1 MTKCYSFN
9 LLGHML
15 WPSSPPDSPA
25 EPEAPQEEV
34 SDEVFNL
41 QCQVNFLTEQLAE
54 ASGGALTDATPHREL
69 SRVRQLLAS
78 REDDIA
84 KYDERM
90 VALEAENGAAHA
102 QLASALAAG
111 EQSRS
116 VADRERAAAE
126 EARACAAVAAERAA
140 KAQTDAVR
148 DAEDRAR
155 AQARTALERENQ
167 CVHML
172 AGALA
177 EAEHEHEQ
185 LLRVHSELVSSSA
198 RSQQTS
204 STTLVLGMQE
214 RAELERALG
223 EAQREGAHLRGT
235 VGALEVQLAS
245 LRPEL
250 ETARR
255 QAAEGTEHSV
265 STSLKTGQLEVLLTS
280 REGSLKEAHAAGAAA
295 RAAAEAAREQAAQEG
310 ARAVGLSREL
320 EEVSARLRAATE
332 EAAAETAALAAR
344 TGKAEAEAE
353 AAAARYDS
361 LLGSSTQLST
371 QQAAALETAGAVR
384 REAGQAAAAA
394 EHELASTRTA
404 LASVELQLRTRQAE
418 AERERQ
424 KYMDAA
430 KARRDAEVVALQRRL
445 DEAAQRDEAQRLQL
459 EKAGGEAKRGARHE
473 RQCRELEARCKALD
487 DQLAKKTSTCE
498 RLLKRRSSV
507 GAFAAEPAASCPATP
522 AASAPL
528 SPKPAPRQ
536 SPSAMAPSPSDKA
549 PSPGAK
555 PSASPSPSCSTAA
568 PLPLPLPLP
577 APVSRAS
584 LGPQRQPYLTRLQVA
599 VGQENQQTNTS
610 GDKLPAHKHRAPSP
624 VPGSSNMRVPSG
636 GLSSRPASAPKK
648 QTYRVVNSRYA
659 SPGMRPPVH

>member
-1 MTKCYSFN
+1 
-9 LLGHML
+9 ML
-15 WPSSPPDSPA
+15 WGSSPDSA
-25 EPEAPQEEV
+25 GEPEAPQEEV
-34 SDEVFNL
+34 SDEIFNL

-54 ASGGALTDATPHREL
+54 ATGGSFTDSTPHREL
-69 SRVRQLLAS
+69 SRVRHLLAS

-90 VALEAENGAAHA
+90 VALEAENGAVNA
-102 QLASALAAG
+102 QLASALAAE

-126 EARACAAVAAERAA
+126 EARACAAAAAGRAA
-140 KAQTDAVR
+140 KAQADAVR

-155 AQARTALERENQ
+155 SQAHTALEREIQ
-167 CVHML
+167 CVHLL

-177 EAEHEHEQ
+177 EAEAEHER
-185 LLRVHSELVSSSA
+185 LLRVHAELVSSSA
-198 RSQQTS
+198 RSLQTS
-204 STTLVLGMQE
+204 STSLALGMQE

-235 VGALEVQLAS
+235 AGALEVQLAS
-245 LRPEL
+245 LRSEL

-255 QAAEGTEHSV
+255 QVAEGTEQSV
-265 STSLKTGQLEVLLTS
+265 STSLKTGQLEALLAS
-280 REGSLKEAHAAGAAA
+280 RDVSLKEAHAAGAAA

-310 ARAVGLSREL
+310 ARAVDLSREL
-320 EEVSARLRAATE
+320 EEVRARLRAATE

-344 TGKAEAEAE
+344 TGKAEAAAA

-361 LLGSSTQLST
+361 LLESSTQLSKE
-371 QQAAALETAGAVR
+371 QAAALETAGAVR
-384 REAGQAAAAA
+384 REAGQAAATA

-418 AERERQ
+418 AEAERQ

-430 KARRDAEVVALQRRL
+430 RARRDAEVGALQRRL

-459 EKAGGEAKRGARHE
+459 EKAGGEARRAARHE
-473 RQCRELEARCKALD
+473 RQCRELEARCKALEG
-487 DQLAKKTSTCE
+487 QLAKKTSTCE

-507 GAFAAEPAASCPATP
+507 GAFAAEPAASCPVTP
-522 AASAPL
+522 AASAPP
-528 SPKPAPRQ
+528 SPKAPTRQ
-536 SPSAMAPSPSDKA
+536 SPSAKAPSPSDRA

-555 PSASPSPSCSTAA
+555 PSTSPSPSCSTAA
-568 PLPLPLPLP
+568 PLPPPLPLP
-577 APVSRAS
+577 APVSHAS

-599 VGQENQQTNTS
+599 VGQENQPANMS
-610 GDKLPAHKHRAPSP
+610 VDKLPAHKHRAPSP

-636 GLSSRPASAPKK
+636 GLSARPASAPKK
-648 QTYRVVNSRYA
+648 QTYRVVHSRYA
-659 SPGMRPPVH
+659 SPGTRTPVRPPVR

>member
-1 MTKCYSFN
+1 
-9 LLGHML
+9 ML
-15 WPSSPPDSPA
+15 WGSSPDSAA

-54 ASGGALTDATPHREL
+54 ATGGAFTADANREL

-90 VALEAENGAAHA
+90 VALEAENGAVHA
-102 QLASALAAG
+102 QLASALAA
-111 EQSRS
+111 E
-116 VADRERAAAE
+116 AAAE
-126 EARACAAVAAERAA
+126 EARACAAAAAGRAA
-140 KAQTDAVR
+140 KAQADAVR

-155 AQARTALERENQ
+155 SQARTALEREIQ
-167 CVHML
+167 CVHLL

-177 EAEHEHEQ
+177 EAEAEHER
-185 LLRVHSELVSSSA
+185 LLRVHAELVSSSA
-198 RSQQTS
+198 RSLQTS
-204 STTLVLGMQE
+204 STTLALGMQE

-235 VGALEVQLAS
+235 AGALEVQLAS
-245 LRPEL
+245 LRSEL

-255 QAAEGTEHSV
+255 QVAEGTEQSV
-265 STSLKTGQLEVLLTS
+265 STSLKTGQLEALLAS
-280 REGSLKEAHAAGAAA
+280 REVSLKEAHAAGAAA
-295 RAAAEAAREQAAQEG
+295 RAAAEGAREQAAQEG
-310 ARAVGLSREL
+310 ARATDLSREL
-320 EEVSARLRAATE
+320 EEVRARLRAATE

-344 TGKAEAEAE
+344 TGKAEAAAA

-361 LLGSSTQLST
+361 LLESSTQLSKE
-371 QQAAALETAGAVR
+371 QAAALETAGAVR
-384 REAGQAAAAA
+384 REAGQAAATA

-418 AERERQ
+418 AEAERQ

-430 KARRDAEVVALQRRL
+430 RARRDAEVAALQRRL

-459 EKAGGEAKRGARHE
+459 EKAGGEARRAARHE
-473 RQCRELEARCKALD
+473 RQCRELEARCKALEE
-487 DQLAKKTSTCE
+487 QLAKKTSTCE

-507 GAFAAEPAASCPATP
+507 GAFAAEPAASCPVTP
-522 AASAPL
+522 AVSAPP
-528 SPKPAPRQ
+528 SPKPATRQ
-536 SPSAMAPSPSDKA
+536 SPSGSA

-555 PSASPSPSCSTAA
+555 PSTSTSPSCSTAA
-568 PLPLPLPLP
+568 PLPPPLPLP
-577 APVSRAS
+577 APASRAS

-599 VGQENQQTNTS
+599 VGQENQQTNIS

-636 GLSSRPASAPKK
+636 GLSARPASAPKK
-648 QTYRVVNSRYA
+648 QTYRVVHSRYA
-659 SPGMRPPVH
+659 SPGTRPPVRPPVR